1 VFVPELSVGD
11 TCEGCED
18 GDGVDRGRWGT
29 GVEVSSVG
37 VRGMLVVGVSVNST
51 RDSIIRSTSQY
62 HNCQAH

>member
-1 VFVPELSVGD
+1 MFVPELSVGD

-37 VRGMLVVGVSVNST
+37 VRGMLAIGDRVSVSST
-51 RDSIIRSTSQY
+51 RDSIIYSTSQY
-62 HNCQAH
+62 RII